1 MKKKG
6 MIIIAAVLFLVVF
19 WAALYPVMKRGSVQ
33 KAVEDYIVAQGY
45 PVESIK
51 DTEVEHSYLNKAL
64 GFDEWRIFSVFEKEP
79 DVAFCFSYRNG
90 EILFHGVRSEPLLPK
105 DKVIEYSEK
114 FKDGT
119 LLED

>member
-6 MIIIAAVLFLVVF
+6 MIIIATVLLLVILGF
-19 WAALYPVMKRGSVQ
+19 ALYPGIKRGAVQ
-33 KAVEDYIVAQGY
+33 KAAENYVVSQGY
-45 PVESIK
+45 SVESIK
-51 DTEVEHSYLNKAL
+51 ETEVEHSYLNKAL
-64 GFDEWRIFSVFEKEP
+64 GFEEWRIFTVFEKEP